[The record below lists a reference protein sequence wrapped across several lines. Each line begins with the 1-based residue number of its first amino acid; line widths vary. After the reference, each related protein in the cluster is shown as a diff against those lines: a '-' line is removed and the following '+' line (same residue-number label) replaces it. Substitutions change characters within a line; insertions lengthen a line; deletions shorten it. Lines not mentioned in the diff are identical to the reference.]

1 MPLWWF
7 LWLVHFFSVMPKICS
22 WGYAISLCCLN
33 HEWNMLKHPRS
44 TSQLRSRSNRKKK
57 RLRSRSNYMPL
68 DLDIQLSIYEL
79 NMLPLFSMDHE
90 TFSHRP
96 TICRCHDTRTS
107 DRSFRRFQ
115 NQPPIRRRCTDAES
129 APAAECQAVGGNRR
143 GLGAWCRVACGSC
156 MGMRRRGAA
165 DRVRRHSHWR
175 SVLLS
180 VSFHWA
186 DTNWTRA
193 TVPVQ

>member
-44 TSQLRSRSNRKKK
+44 TSQLRSRSNRGKKK
-57 RLRSRSNYMPL
+57 ERLRSRSNYMPL

-79 NMLPLFSMDHE
+79 NMLLLFSMDHE

-107 DRSFRRFQ
+107 NRR
-115 NQPPIRRRCTDAES
+115 
-129 APAAECQAVGGNRR
+129 NRR